1 MKFQSNGD
9 KRRILLAPRREKKK
23 KQKQVLCKGREFNSW
38 KTMGPCGHPLEEKF
52 QPRIINYPKLKEG

>member
-9 KRRILLAPRREKKK
+9 KRRILLAPRRKKNK
-23 KQKQVLCKGREFNSW
+23 TKQKQVLCKGREFNSW

-52 QPRIINYPKLKEG
+52 QPRIINLP